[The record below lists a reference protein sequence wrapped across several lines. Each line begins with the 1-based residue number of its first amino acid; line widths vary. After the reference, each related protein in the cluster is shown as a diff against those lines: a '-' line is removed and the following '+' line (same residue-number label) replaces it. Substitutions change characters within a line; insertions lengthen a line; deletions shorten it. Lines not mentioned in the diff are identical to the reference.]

1 MVPAKTLKQFPVFV
15 HLPDDVV
22 ARLAKNME
30 QETFAG
36 DGVVFPEGKPGD
48 AIYFVV
54 SGEVII
60 KKIID
65 AGQNLSKVVAVLG
78 PGEFFGEMALLESV
92 PRSAAAVA
100 HGPVTLFRL
109 SKQEFD
115 RLLDSDAKVAL
126 ELFRGLVGTLSLRL
140 RQTTREM
147 VAIFE
152 VGRAIA
158 QQHDIKPLAEKI
170 LNQICGSFDESV
182 FGGFFHWNEFSVEYE
197 LLAAEGAFPPALR
210 ANRLKVDP
218 LVQWLSQKRECLLSA
233 DWAED
238 DRFQPKAR
246 EEWPGVCSLLVVPL
260 VGTTGL
266 LGFIVVGH
274 GEKTN
279 VFAAAHRQMVAGIS
293 NLVTVSLENASYRQD
308 AAARQRLESAK
319 QFRY

>member
-1 MVPAKTLKQFPVFV
+1 MVPVKTLKQFPVFV

-22 ARLAKNME
+22 GRLAKNME
-30 QETFAG
+30 QETFSG

-65 AGQNLSKVVAVLG
+65 AAQGLSKVVAVLG

-92 PRSAAAVA
+92 PRSASAVA

-109 SKQEFD
+109 SKQEFE
-115 RLLDSDAKVAL
+115 RLLDSDAKVAM

-147 VAIFE
+147 VSIFE

-170 LNQICGSFDESV
+170 LNQVCGSFEDGV
-182 FGGFFHWNEFSVEYE
+182 FGGFFHWNEFAVEYE
-197 LLAAEGAFPPALR
+197 LLAVEGPIPQGLKG
-210 ANRLKVDP
+210 NRLKVDP
-218 LVQWLSQKRECLLSA
+218 LVQWLAQKKECLISQ
-233 DWAED
+233 DWGDD
-238 DRFQPKAR
+238 DRFQSKAR
-246 EEWPGVCSLLVVPL
+246 EDWPGIRSLLAVPL
-260 VGTTGL
+260 VGSTGL
-266 LGFIVVGH
+266 LGFILIGH
-274 GEKTN
+274 GEKAN
-279 VFAAAHRQMVAGIS
+279 IFVAGHRQMVAGIS
-293 NLVTVSLENASYRQD
+293 NLVTVSLENASFRQD
-308 AAARQRLESAK
+308 AASRQRLESAK